1 MQKYTITISGIA
13 VTVKKY
19 SVSKSMRI
27 IVHPGGQVTATCP
40 LRARKSD
47 IENFIALNCAWITSM
62 QKKSVSLPP
71 ESKNLRVPVEV
82 LKQQA
87 KTYVPERLLFWARL
101 NGLKY
106 KTLTIGSA
114 KTKWGSCSRDGRI
127 RISCFVMLLTKEQ
140 IDYVLLH
147 ELCHLI
153 HFNHSAAFHE
163 RLNQMLPGHNEKQLV
178 KEIRKISIPR
188 RK

>member
-1 MQKYTITISGIA
+1 MQKYVITVSGIA

-19 SVSKSMRI
+19 AVSKSMKI
-27 IVHPGGQVTATCP
+27 IVHRNGTVTATCP

-47 IENFIALNCAWITSM
+47 VENFIALNCSWITSV
-62 QKKSVSLPP
+62 QKKNVSLPH
-71 ESKNLRVPVEV
+71 ENSQIELPVEE
-82 LKQQA
+82 LKKKA
-87 KTYVPERLLFWARL
+87 EAYIPERLLELARI

-106 KTLTIGSA
+106 KSLTIGSA

-127 RISCFVMLLTKEQ
+127 RISCFVMILTKEQ

-153 HFNHSAAFHE
+153 HFNHSAAFHKKLDE
-163 RLNQMLPGHNEKQLV
+163 MLPGHNEKELV
-178 KEIRKISIPR
+178 REIKKVSIYNQ
-188 RK
+188 K